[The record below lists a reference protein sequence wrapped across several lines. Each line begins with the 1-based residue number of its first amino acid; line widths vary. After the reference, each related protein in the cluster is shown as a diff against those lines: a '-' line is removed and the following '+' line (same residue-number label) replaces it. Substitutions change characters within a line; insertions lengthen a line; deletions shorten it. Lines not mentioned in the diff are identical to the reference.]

1 MVEEGKRTRMTY
13 DRVCEKSS
21 MRALIFFDRK
31 FVSRMFQHVM
41 IGMKAVRRATLKKW
55 QNGNLSVEHNSSFE
69 QICTEQYVALIFF
82 HRKLISRMFQHV
94 MIEMKAVR
102 RTVLKKWQ
110 NGNLSVEHNTSSE
123 QIYRAQYVACQMHS
137 SSSNSV
143 HTFIRIF
150 DNSECL
156 DPKSTKN
163 ILPKRPKWS
172 PGGVKKLSK
181 QSSGAQYVII
191 VAWPKIGCPFLGSFG
206 APKRV
211 QKRIENHIK
220 KKHSQRIQ
228 AEPQKVPNL
237 ALKSV
242 TKSVPKR

>member
-31 FVSRMFQHVM
+31 LV
-41 IGMKAVRRATLKKW
+41 
-55 QNGNLSVEHNSSFE
+55 
-69 QICTEQYVALIFF
+69 
-82 HRKLISRMFQHV
+82 SRMFQHV

-102 RTVLKKWQ
+102 RAILKKWE